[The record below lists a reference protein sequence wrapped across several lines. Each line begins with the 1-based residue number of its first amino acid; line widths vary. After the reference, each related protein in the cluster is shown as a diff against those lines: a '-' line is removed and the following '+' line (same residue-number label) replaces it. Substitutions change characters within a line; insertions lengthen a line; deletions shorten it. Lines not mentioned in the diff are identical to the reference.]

1 MDLSIL
7 DGWLWPKD
15 DFKTIILY
23 SKTAGIN
30 SLEWVPYNEVGKR
43 STLCHGLRIR
53 IRYSNCLPAFE
64 LQLIKNEK
72 VE

>member
-1 MDLSIL
+1 MGFSIL
-7 DGWLWPKD
+7 DGWLWPKV

-23 SKTAGIN
+23 SKTAGIRQ
-30 SLEWVPYNEVGKR
+30 SGMDKYNEVGKR

-53 IRYSNCLPAFE
+53 IRYSNCLPAFG
-64 LQLIKNEK
+64 LLLIKNEK